1 MIVDTGKKISVPST
15 DLTENNRKKENISEI
30 IEEMREQLVKL
41 VQEKGISDSEVIV
54 LSQCLDEYIVQFQI
68 IMNRQSRM
76 CLKTHY

>member
-1 MIVDTGKKISVPST
+1 M
-15 DLTENNRKKENISEI
+15 TENNRKKENISEI

-68 IMNRQSRM
+68 IMNRQSS
-76 CLKTHY
+76 K

>member
-68 IMNRQSRM
+68 IMNRQSS
-76 CLKTHY
+76 K